1 MHTIDSNRPGNLKK
15 ILAGSVACGLFA
27 LLMPVTAMAGGP
39 KYGPWSQDKPVPR
52 VGGFVA
58 GGCPIESRDGLAI
71 YTARRSPIG
80 DDDVVDDLNI
90 WVNMRDSKNDPFG
103 PAEPLPEVINKPDS
117 NEFCPTPLGAGKF
130 LFVSSRADLGC
141 SMGGGDSDIYKS
153 RLHPAKGWKEP
164 KNLGCV
170 IDGTGPN
177 TLGSEFSPGILN
189 RLGKKFLYFSST
201 GTGNHDLF
209 VAKRKRNGRYGEGQ
223 PIEELNTEADD
234 RMPTLSKNG
243 LEIVFSSNRR
253 GEGGQDIYYSSR
265 KNHRAPWAPPI
276 NLSVELG
283 LSTADADETRASFSW
298 DGRRV
303 NYGSG
308 GQVYFIERE
317 KLRGRN

>member
-1 MHTIDSNRPGNLKK
+1 MSNTDSTR
-15 ILAGSVACGLFA
+15 SVGLRKTWA
-27 LLMPVTAMAGGP
+27 YGAAMGLMVMMIPTAAWSGGV
-39 KYGPWSQDKPVPR
+39 KYGPWSQDKPLPR
-52 VGGFVA
+52 EGGFVA

-80 DDDVVDDLNI
+80 DDDELDDLNI
-90 WVNMRDSKNDPFG
+90 WVNMRDSKNDVFG
-103 PAEPLPEVINKPDS
+103 PAEPLPDVINKPDS
-117 NEFCPTPLGAGKF
+117 NEFCPTPLGGGRF
-130 LFVSSRADLGC
+130 LFVSSRADRGC

-153 RLHPAKGWKEP
+153 RLHPARGWKEP

-177 TLGSEFSPGILN
+177 TLGSEFSPGILK
-189 RLGKKFLYFSST
+189 RWGRQLLYFSST
-201 GTGNHDLF
+201 GSGNHDLY
-209 VAKRKRNGRYGEGQ
+209 VSKRRRNGTFREGK

-234 RMPTLSKNG
+234 RMPTLSRNG

-265 KNHRAPWAPPI
+265 RHLWARWEPPI
-276 NLSVELG
+276 NLSVELN

-308 GQVYFIERE
+308 GQVYFIERQ
-317 KLRGRN
+317 KLRRY